1 MATLIF
7 CSCDRHKTKSSYTPL
22 FTFTETQHKLIVKHI
37 QENITDYFDDA
48 DAENE
53 FDYFKEKVEQ
63 EGILFAMNNC
73 DIYANYIEL
82 ESIGAKKPKH

>member
-7 CSCDRHKTKSSYTPL
+7 FFFFRHKTKSSYTPL
-22 FTFTETQHKLIVKHI
+22 FTFTETQHKLIIKHI
-37 QENITDYFDDA
+37 QENLIDYFDDA

-63 EGILFAMNNC
+63 EGILFAMNSS
-73 DIYANYIEL
+73 DIYATYIEL
-82 ESIGAKKPKH
+82 ESIGAKKSKH

>member
-22 FTFTETQHKLIVKHI
+22 FTFTETQHKLIIKHI
-37 QENITDYFDDA
+37 QENLIDYFDDA

-53 FDYFKEKVEQ
+53 FDYLKEKVEQ
-63 EGILFAMNNC
+63 EGILFAMNSS
-73 DIYANYIEL
+73 DIYATYIEL
-82 ESIGAKKPKH
+82 ESIGAKKSKH